1 MAIIDELGK
10 FGEERT
16 QAEGG
21 TLSDAGA
28 NKPLW
33 ECPKCGAKLVSR
45 NMWHACGPFTVDA
58 FLEGKGARARE
69 LFEGFEELLRKCG
82 RVTAAPAKTRVAFM
96 VRVRF
101 AGVSSVSDR
110 GMTIA
115 FALRRPLKNPR
126 IFKMVK
132 YNPRW
137 YGHFVRIKS
146 PEELDGELLGWLRE
160 SYEVGEQRS

>member
-1 MAIIDELGK
+1 M
-10 FGEERT
+10 
-16 QAEGG
+16 
-21 TLSDAGA
+21 SDADA

-33 ECPKCGAKLVSR
+33 ECPKCGAKLVGR
-45 NMWHACGPFTVDA
+45 NMWHACGSFTVDT

-69 LFEGFEELLRKCG
+69 LYEGFEALLRKCG
-82 RVTAAPAKTRVAFM
+82 PVIAAPAKTRVAFM

-126 IFKMVK
+126 IFRMVK

-146 PEELDGELLGWLRE
+146 PEELDDELLCWLRE
-160 SYEVGEQRS
+160 SYKVGEQRPLIT